1 MTRPGVRSGAN
12 LAGATLIAVAL
23 AGCGSLDSLTP
34 SAMRPWENTQ
44 PSSRYTVL
52 PGSSKDC
59 EAAAKRATYYCEGKL
74 TYTQPGRF
82 DDKHIGECNDA
93 QRDFQR
99 YCR

>member
-1 MTRPGVRSGAN
+1 LRESLLGAA
-12 LAGATLIAVAL
+12 LVAAL
-23 AGCGSLDSLTP
+23 AAGCSSMDSLTP
-34 SAMRPWENTQ
+34 AAMRPWENTV

-59 EAAAKRATYYCEGKL
+59 ENAARRATYYCEGKM
-74 TYTQPGRF
+74 TFKQPGRLE
-82 DDKHIGECNDA
+82 DQHITDCNDA